1 MLKVKIIGLS
11 FLLLVFS
18 ACVDP
23 KPKPP
28 VKPVNISVDNSEVV
42 SKPVGIGISK
52 LRKIQRFKKHP
63 LGYYYYGQL
72 LIEPKLSMNAVKGSE
87 SKELLAHVA
96 ELFHDH
102 RKNFGLSVTPIIN
115 GITLPDIILFTYTY
129 DSRTQSWTT
138 TLNENPRTGMVLL
151 TPSTELK
158 FKFKYISIDDRD
170 FSKITDITSL
180 FNGGSWILSKA
191 SKPMIDMISGRI
203 GDILSNSVTTTVTN
217 SFVPVSDGIKSVS
230 YQVQTKD
237 AKVLATVKF
246 SVLLSSSV
254 VSGNGVGSNS
264 INTIPKADKF
274 MNPLNAIKTDITS
287 NFTLYDDL
295 NRVLPLNH
303 FNQIENPRNFR
314 EMCRTVLNQLETYGL
329 NQFDRLN
336 AFSQILDGTDFARK
350 PQLYTSGCL
359 LNYEF
364 QRLKEMGIPLNSIEV
379 PTYNKVVINAK
390 VLDMFAGYMKSPI
403 GNRGH
408 KSQLL
413 SILTPNVLSL
423 SAQNTDLNGFEDI
436 SFEEYPTATTAK
448 NILERFEKVGVA
460 RACCYR
466 FPNAYHSSF
475 LFRALTGET
484 IYRLTLSR
492 QKKNAP
498 VNSIRI
504 EPWADNKISPVNL
517 KKLREVAENIVENS
531 EKDFLIN

>member
-1 MLKVKIIGLS
+1 MLKVKVVILGLG
-11 FLLLVFS
+11 LLVFS
-18 ACVDP
+18 ACTP
-23 KPKPP
+23 QPKPP
-28 VKPVNISVDNSEVV
+28 IKPVDNPEVI

-52 LRKIQRFKKHP
+52 LRNIQKFKEHP

-72 LIEPKLSMNAVKGSE
+72 LIEPELSMNAVKGPE

-102 RKNFGLSVTPIIN
+102 RKNFGLSVTPIVD
-115 GITLPDIILFTYTY
+115 GITLPDIILFTYSY
-129 DSRTQSWTT
+129 DSSRQSWTT

-180 FNGGSWILSKA
+180 FNGGAWILSKA

-230 YQVQTKD
+230 YQVKTKD
-237 AKVLATVKF
+237 AKALATVKF

-254 VSGNGVGSNS
+254 VSGNSVDAD
-264 INTIPKADKF
+264 INGIPKADKF

-295 NRVLPLNH
+295 NRVVALNR
-303 FNQIENPRNFR
+303 FNQIKNPRNFR

-336 AFSQILDGTDFARK
+336 AFSQILDGTDFTRN

-359 LNYEF
+359 LNHEF
-364 QRLKEMGIPLNSIEV
+364 QRLKEMGIPLNPVEIPS
-379 PTYNKVVINAK
+379 YNKIIITSK
-390 VLDMFAGYMKSPI
+390 VLNMLAGYMKTPI
-403 GNRGH
+403 GNKGH
-408 KSQLL
+408 NSQLL
-413 SILTPNVLSL
+413 SIFTPNIISL
-423 SAQNTDLNGFEDI
+423 SVQNTDLNGFEDI
-436 SFEEYPTATTAK
+436 RFDEYPTATTAK
-448 NILERFEKVGVA
+448 NILERFEKIGVA

-466 FPNAYHSSF
+466 FPSAYHSSF
-475 LFRALTGET
+475 LFRALNGKA

-498 VNSIRI
+498 INSMKI
-504 EPWADNKISPVNL
+504 EPWADHKISLDNL
-517 KKLREVAENIVENS
+517 DILRKVAESIVEGS

>member
-1 MLKVKIIGLS
+1 MLKVKGVILGLS
-11 FLLLVFS
+11 LLVFS
-18 ACVDP
+18 ACNP

-28 VKPVNISVDNSEVV
+28 IEPEVNTGVV

-52 LRKIQRFKKHP
+52 LLNVKKFKEHP

-72 LIEPKLSMNAVKGSE
+72 LIEPELSMNAVKGPE

-102 RKNFGLSVTPIIN
+102 RTNFGLSVTPIVD
-115 GITLPDIILFTYTY
+115 GITLPDVILFTYSY
-129 DSRTQSWTT
+129 DSSSQSWTS

-203 GDILSNSVTTTVTN
+203 GDILSSSISTTVSN

-237 AKVLATVKF
+237 AKALATVKF

-254 VSGNGVGSNS
+254 VSGNSVDAN
-264 INTIPKADKF
+264 INRIPKADKF

-287 NFTLYDDL
+287 SFTLYDDL
-295 NRVLPLNH
+295 NRVVALNR
-303 FNQIENPRNFR
+303 FNQIKNPSNFR
-314 EMCRTVLNQLETYGL
+314 QMCRTVLNQLETYGL

-350 PQLYTSGCL
+350 PELYTSGCL

-364 QRLKEMGIPLNSIEV
+364 QRLKEMGIPLNPIDV
-379 PTYNKVVINAK
+379 PSYNKVVITSK
-390 VLDMFAGYMKSPI
+390 TLDMFAGYMKSPI
-403 GNRGH
+403 GNKGH

-413 SILTPNVLSL
+413 SVFTPNVVSI
-423 SAQNTDLNGFEDI
+423 SAQNTDLNGFEEI
-436 SFEEYPTATTAK
+436 RFEEYPTVTTAK
-448 NILERFEKVGVA
+448 NILERFAKIGVA
-460 RACCYR
+460 RVCCYR
-466 FPNAYHSSF
+466 FPSIYHSSF
-475 LFRALTGET
+475 LFRALNGKR

-498 VNSIRI
+498 VNSVQI
-504 EPWADNKISPVNL
+504 EPWADSKISPDNL
-517 KKLREVAENIVENS
+517 KILRTVAENIVERS

>member
-1 MLKVKIIGLS
+1 MLKIKVIGLS

-28 VKPVNISVDNSEVV
+28 VKPVVPLEEIV

-52 LRKIQRFKKHP
+52 LNKVQRFKEHP

-72 LIEPKLSMNAVKGSE
+72 LIEPELSMNAVKGVE
-87 SKELLAHVA
+87 SKELLEHVA

-102 RKNFGLSVTPIIN
+102 RQNFGLSVTPIID
-115 GITLPDIILFTYTY
+115 GITLPDMILFTYSY
-129 DSRTQSWTT
+129 DSSTQRWTT

-191 SKPMIDMISGRI
+191 SKPMIDMIGGRI

-217 SFVPVSDGIKSVS
+217 TFVPVSDGIKSVS
-230 YQVQTKD
+230 YRVQTKD
-237 AKVLATVKF
+237 SKLLATVKF

-254 VSGNGVGSNS
+254 VSGNS
-264 INTIPKADKF
+264 IDENINKIPKADKF
-274 MNPLNAIKTDITS
+274 MNPLNAIRTDITS

-295 NRVLPLNH
+295 NRVVPLNR
-303 FNQIENPRNFR
+303 FSQISNSSDFR
-314 EMCRTVLNQLETYGL
+314 DMCRTVLNQLETYGL

-336 AFSQILDGTDFARK
+336 AFSQILETTDFTRN

-364 QRLKEMGIPLNSIEV
+364 ERLKEMGIPLNAIEQ
-379 PTYNKVVINAK
+379 PTYNNVVIDSK
-390 VLDMFAGYMKSPI
+390 VLDMIVGYMKSPLA
-403 GNRGH
+403 NRGH
-408 KSQLL
+408 INQLL
-413 SILTPNVLSL
+413 SIFTPNIISL
-423 SAQNTDLNGFEDI
+423 LAQNTDLNGFDDLI
-436 SFEEYPTATTAK
+436 ADEYPTATTAL
-448 NILERFEKVGVA
+448 NILKRFEKVGVA

-466 FPNAYHSSF
+466 FPSNYHSSF

-492 QKKNAP
+492 QVINGRI
-498 VNSIRI
+498 NSIKI
-504 EPWADNKISPVNL
+504 EPWAEERISPYNL
-517 KKLREVAENIVENS
+517 KRLRAVAKNSVEHS

>member
-1 MLKVKIIGLS
+1 MSKVKVIILGLG
-11 FLLLVFS
+11 LLFFS
-18 ACVDP
+18 GCNPEPPPP
-23 KPKPP
+23 KP
-28 VKPVNISVDNSEVV
+28 VDDLGVV

-52 LRKIQRFKKHP
+52 SRNIQKFKEHP

-72 LIEPKLSMNAVKGSE
+72 LIEPELSMNAVKGVA

-96 ELFHDH
+96 ELFHSH
-102 RKNFGLSVTPIIN
+102 RTNFGLSVTPIVD
-115 GITLPDIILFTYTY
+115 GITLPDVILFTYSY
-129 DSRTQSWTT
+129 DSSTQSWTS

-203 GDILSNSVTTTVTN
+203 GDILSNSVSTTVTN
-217 SFVPVSDGIKSVS
+217 SFVPVTDGIKSVS
-230 YQVQTKD
+230 YQVKTKD

-246 SVLLSSSV
+246 SILLSSSV
-254 VSGNGVGSNS
+254 VSGNSVDAD
-264 INTIPKADKF
+264 INRIPKADKF

-295 NRVLPLNH
+295 NRVVALNR
-303 FNQIENPRNFR
+303 FNQIDNPRDFR
-314 EMCRTVLNQLETYGL
+314 KMCRTVLNQLERYGL

-336 AFSQILDGTDFARK
+336 AFSQILEGTDFTRN

-364 QRLKEMGIPLNSIEV
+364 QRLKEMGIPLNPVEIPS
-379 PTYNKVVINAK
+379 YKKVTITSK
-390 VLDMFAGYMKSPI
+390 TLDLFAGYMKSPI
-403 GNRGH
+403 GNKGH

-413 SILTPNVLSL
+413 SIFTPNVVSV
-423 SAQNTDLNGFEDI
+423 SASNTDLNGFQDI
-436 SFEEYPTATTAK
+436 RFEEYPTLTTAK
-448 NILERFEKVGVA
+448 NILERFAEVGVA

-466 FPNAYHSSF
+466 FPSTYHSSF
-475 LFRALTGET
+475 LFRALNGKT
-484 IYRLTLSR
+484 IYRLTFSR

-498 VNSIRI
+498 INSITI
-504 EPWADNKISPVNL
+504 EPWADNKISPNNL
-517 KKLREVAENIVENS
+517 KKLREVAENIVERS

>member
-1 MLKVKIIGLS
+1 MLKVKVVGLS

-23 KPKPP
+23 KPKPT
-28 VKPVNISVDNSEVV
+28 VKPVDNLGVV

-52 LRKIQRFKKHP
+52 LRNIQRFKEHP

-72 LIEPKLSMNAVKGSE
+72 LIEPELSMNAVKGPE

-102 RKNFGLSVTPIIN
+102 RTNFGLSVTPIVD
-115 GITLPDIILFTYTY
+115 GITLPDVILFTYTY
-129 DSRTQSWTT
+129 DSSTQSWTT

-237 AKVLATVKF
+237 AKALATVKF

-254 VSGNGVGSNS
+254 VSGNSVDSN
-264 INTIPKADKF
+264 INRIPKADKF

-295 NRVLPLNH
+295 NRVVALNR
-303 FNQIENPRNFR
+303 FNQIENPSNFR
-314 EMCRTVLNQLETYGL
+314 AMCRTVLNQLETYGL

-364 QRLKEMGIPLNSIEV
+364 QRLKEMGIPLNPVAV
-379 PTYNKVVINAK
+379 PSYKKVVINAK

-403 GNRGH
+403 GNKGH

-413 SILTPNVLSL
+413 SIFTPNVVSL

-436 SFEEYPTATTAK
+436 SFEEYPSVTTAK
-448 NILERFEKVGVA
+448 NILERFEKIGVA

-466 FPNAYHSSF
+466 FPSAYHSSF
-475 LFRALTGET
+475 LFRALNGKT

-498 VNSIRI
+498 VNSMKI

-517 KKLREVAENIVENS
+517 KTLREVAGNIVERS